1 MAAPRALRAA
11 SAALLL
17 FTVNASA
24 VVESSRILGANPIRK
39 VVTLMQNMQ
48 KEIEAEGEKEKELF
62 EKFMCYCQN
71 NGGDLSKSIADAKAK
86 ASELAAKLKAEEAEK
101 SSTAQEL
108 IDHKKDREAAT
119 KDLAEATA
127 IREKEKAESE
137 ETTTDMQTN
146 IDAMAGAIPALEKG
160 MGASSLLQTKNG
172 DRLGRMVDSFPFTN
186 EDDRKNLE
194 AFLQQGTDDEA
205 SQDYVPQSDQIVG
218 ILKMMKEEV
227 EANLAEAI
235 KTEEGAVASFTS
247 LKGSKE
253 QEIAVASKAIE
264 TKQVRAGELA
274 VALVQTKDDL
284 EDTEKEAVD
293 TEKFAAELSS
303 QCGTKEKEWAERE
316 KLRNEEITAISEAIA
331 ILNDDDALDVFK
343 KAVPAALVQQAQLGF
358 LQRSGTQ
365 ASTMRKAQAILEHV
379 AGRSSHKSIMKLML
393 FSLSSKLKYHAKH
406 RETFTAL
413 KFEEVTKMVDDM
425 VTIEGKEQTEDD
437 HQFPWCNGE
446 FDKSANEDKNE
457 KSEIA
462 VLSATVDEEQDQIAD
477 LKEAIKTLTGEIAEL
492 DKAVAEATEQRKF
505 EHEDYLDALQL
516 TQTALGLVEKA
527 KNRMNKFYNPTQYK
541 EAPSFVQLRVETFAH
556 RGSRVAPPP
565 APETFGDYEKKSGKS
580 SGVIALMDEIIE
592 ELENDTKNAEY
603 EEKTA
608 QKDYEELMTESK
620 ETRSEKMKGITDKE
634 AAKAQISA
642 KKQIVQ
648 EKLKGD
654 FQDVDSIAE
663 YVGNLHKECDFILQ
677 NYETRK
683 DSRHQE
689 VEGLKNAKAMLA
701 GAIM

>member
-127 IREKEKAESE
+127 IREKEKAEYE

-689 VEGLKNAKAMLA
+689 IEGLKNAKAMLA

>member
-127 IREKEKAESE
+127 IREKEKAEYE

-316 KLRNEEITAISEAIA
+316 KLRIEEITAISEAIA

-365 ASTMRKAQAILEHV
+365 ASSMREAQAILEHV

-689 VEGLKNAKAMLA
+689 IEGLKNAKAMLA